1 MKKKVL
7 IVTYYWPPSGGAG
20 VQRWLKFVKYLRDF
34 GWEPIVSTPEN
45 PEFPSEDFS
54 LFKDIPEGV
63 EVIKTPIWEPYN
75 IYRNLFGKKGQKIN
89 AGFISETK
97 KSGWKERL
105 SIWIRGNFLI
115 PDPRLFWVKPSIK
128 YLKEYLEHN
137 PVEAIVTTGPPHS
150 MHMIGLG
157 LKKLHPDV
165 PWIADFRDPWTNIDF
180 YKELNL
186 TYLADKRHHQLEK
199 QVIQSADCV
208 VVVSNDMVDEFSR
221 LPHQRIEMITN
232 GFDAADVSGRA
243 LTPDSMF
250 TLSHI
255 GTLNAAR
262 NPKTL
267 WKVLGEIC
275 SADEKFRSDLKIQ
288 LIGKTDFSVLEDI
301 EKLGLTPRLEKTEY
315 LPHSEAN
322 ARQQT
327 SQILLLLI
335 NNTANAKGILTGKFF
350 EYLSA
355 GRPILAV
362 GPVDGEVAKVLE
374 DTQAGMIV
382 DFEDEENTRKAVLDY
397 YNSYKQGN
405 LKVAAKSIDK
415 FSRKS
420 LTGELAEIIN
430 TLATK

>member
-34 GWEPIVSTPEN
+34 GWEPIVYTPEN
-45 PEFPSEDFS
+45 PEYPSEDYS
-54 LFKDIPEGV
+54 LYKDIPEGV

-250 TLSHI
+250 TISHI

-267 WKVLGEIC
+267 WKVLGEIS

-301 EKLGLTPRLEKTEY
+301 EKFGLTPRFEKTEY

-322 ARQQT
+322 TRQQT

>member
-34 GWEPIVSTPEN
+34 GWEPIVYTPEN
-45 PEFPSEDFS
+45 PEYPSEDYS
-54 LFKDIPEGV
+54 LYKDIPEGV

-301 EKLGLTPRLEKTEY
+301 EKFGLTPRLEKTEY

-322 ARQQT
+322 TRQQT